1 MKNYINLLTRD
12 NNKHLILFIILNM
25 ILVFTETFS
34 IALIPLF
41 IDFVISSEPIL
52 PNYFAFFENFL
63 SAKDKNDLLNFGIIF
78 FTAIFLIKNFF
89 YMLVIF
95 YQASLKKKFNY
106 YLKKKFLELYIF
118 APFETM
124 KTYNTSEILRNTDT
138 EAQNYVT
145 NFFNILKFS
154 KDFLLLCAI
163 FFLLLVV
170 DLYSTIMA
178 LIFLAFCIILY
189 LLVFYNYLN
198 QLGLRRLRTVNAV
211 YQWINQTCGAI
222 KEIKIT
228 KKENKV
234 LENFSKKVD
243 IFEQSKKITEIIS
256 ALPAA
261 LFETIFV
268 LIILL
273 LIKFIAYTDSI
284 SSLPTLSLYI
294 VAFIRL
300 LPIVSRVGSSIST
313 LRSYYPSVQ
322 LLNNEINKLEKYSR
336 ENNGHNNLSKELV
349 SYKKDFELKNI
360 SFKYEDGDQ
369 EIFKNFNFKIIKG
382 KSIAF
387 LGKSGSGKTT
397 LVNII
402 CGLLKPTYGQIL
414 VDGKLVNEKITGWQQ
429 NIGLISQENYL
440 LDDTLEN
447 NIVFLNNKLS
457 IDKKRLDDAIF
468 YSGVSDYLGELKHGL
483 NTKIGERGSI
493 LSSGQIQRVAL
504 ARLLYR
510 DPKVLVLDEFTNS
523 LDPSNEN
530 FILEKLK
537 LLQTK
542 KNKTLIVISHKL
554 KPLKICDEIIILD
567 KGKISEKFNYPD
579 FYNKYNLLYE

>member
-1 MKNYINLLTRD
+1 M
-12 NNKHLILFIILNM
+12 NN
-25 ILVFTETFS
+25 
-34 IALIPLF
+34 
-41 IDFVISSEPIL
+41 
-52 PNYFAFFENFL
+52 
-63 SAKDKNDLLNFGIIF
+63 
-78 FTAIFLIKNFF
+78 
-89 YMLVIF
+89 
-95 YQASLKKKFNY
+95 Q
-106 YLKKKFLELYIF
+106 
-118 APFETM
+118 
-124 KTYNTSEILRNTDT
+124 
-138 EAQNYVT
+138 
-145 NFFNILKFS
+145 
-154 KDFLLLCAI
+154 
-163 FFLLLVV
+163 
-170 DLYSTIMA
+170 
-178 LIFLAFCIILY
+178 
-189 LLVFYNYLN
+189 
-198 QLGLRRLRTVNAV
+198 
-211 YQWINQTCGAI
+211 
-222 KEIKIT
+222 
-228 KKENKV
+228 
-234 LENFSKKVD
+234 
-243 IFEQSKKITEIIS
+243 KKITEIIS

-313 LRSYYPSVQ
+313 LRSYYPSIQ
-322 LLNNEINKLEKYSR
+322 LLNNEINKLEKYAR
-336 ENNGHNNLSKELV
+336 ESNGHNNLSKELV
-349 SYKKDFELKNI
+349 SYKEDLELKNI

-402 CGLLKPTYGQIL
+402 CGLLKPTYGKIL

-468 YSGVSDYLGELKHGL
+468 YSGVSDFLGELKHGL
-483 NTKIGERGSI
+483 NTKIGERGSV